1 MIIGTAGHIDHGK
14 TTLVRALTGVDTDR
28 LPEEKRR
35 GITIEL
41 GFAPLDIEGIGTV
54 GIVDVPGHEAFV
66 RTMVAGASGI
76 DVAML
81 VVAADEG
88 VMPQTVEHL
97 SILDLLGTRAGVVV
111 LTKCDLVEEDWLN
124 LVTSDVRDAVLG
136 TPLEDAAIVRTSAS
150 TGAGIDDLR
159 GALKDAMTSIPAR
172 EAAAVFR
179 MPIDRAFSVRGTGTV
194 VTGTVWEGSVSSGGM
209 LVVQP
214 GGKPAR
220 VRGVQ
225 AHGHDV
231 QGAQHGS
238 RAAIALAGC
247 DVDDVPRGAWLC
259 SAPDWPVTTL
269 MRAEVT
275 MLADADHALRP
286 REWVRLHMGTA
297 DIGARVVARGG
308 ALQPGATAPARVILQ
323 EPVLARAGDRFV
335 LRLASPS
342 STIGGG
348 VVVDPLPP
356 RRRAPLWERL
366 DRAEEAL
373 GRVLLESA
381 GEGVEIELLPVRT
394 GLSRPALQVLLR
406 RPELSL
412 TIGARCYHPSAL
424 THACDAIERLVH
436 EEHTRNPLGDGLA
449 VAGITATVRVSPD
462 LAERAVAGLVTVGRI
477 ERRAAVLTAPD
488 WRPVLKSE
496 DADYRDRLLADIRSS
511 GAEPPDV
518 AMLADRHHRDPI
530 PLLRL
535 LEREHLI
542 VAVEP
547 DRFYAAEAVDR
558 LVTRLRDGMTE
569 DREYNP
575 AELRD
580 VLGLSRKY
588 LIPFLEYCDRK
599 RITERRAT
607 GRVRVAPTA

>member
-1 MIIGTAGHIDHGK
+1 MGSA
-14 TTLVRALTGVDTDR
+14 VAQTG
-28 LPEEKRR
+28 
-35 GITIEL
+35 IEL
-41 GFAPLDIEGIGTV
+41 GFAPLDLEGVGTA

-66 RTMVAGASGI
+66 RTMVAGATGI
-76 DVAML
+76 DVALL

-97 SILDLLGTRAGVVV
+97 SILELLGTRAGVVA

-124 LVTSDVRDAVLG
+124 LVTADVRDAVHG
-136 TPLEDAAIVRTSAS
+136 TPLQDAPIVRTSAM

-159 GALKDAMTSIPAR
+159 SALRNVMMSIPAR
-172 EAAAVFR
+172 EAAEVFR
-179 MPIDRAFSVRGTGTV
+179 MPIDRAFTVHGTGTV
-194 VTGTVWEGSVSSGGM
+194 VTGTVWEGSVSVGGT

-214 GGKPAR
+214 GGKSVR
-220 VRGVQ
+220 VRGIQ

-238 RAAIALAGC
+238 RAAIALAGA
-247 DVDDVPRGAWLC
+247 DVNVVHRGAWLC
-259 SAPDWPVTTL
+259 SAADWPVTTL
-269 MRAEVT
+269 VRAEVT
-275 MLADADHALRP
+275 MLSDADHALRP

-297 DIGARVVARGG
+297 DVGARVVTRGG

-335 LRLASPS
+335 FRLASPS

-356 RRRAPLWERL
+356 RRRSPLWARL
-366 DRAEEAL
+366 DRAEDTL
-373 GRVLLESA
+373 GRVLLEAA
-381 GEGVEIELLPVRT
+381 GEGVELSLLPVRT
-394 GLSRPALQVLLR
+394 GLSRPTLQLLLR
-406 RPELSL
+406 RPEVAL

-436 EEHTRNPLGDGLA
+436 EEHAKNPLGDGLA
-449 VAGITATVRVSPD
+449 IAGITANVRVSPD

-477 ERRAAVLTAPD
+477 ERRAAVLAAPD
-488 WRPVLKSE
+488 WRPVLKAE

-511 GAEPPDV
+511 GPEPPDV
-518 AMLADRHHRDPI
+518 ALLADRHHRDPI
-530 PLLRL
+530 PILRL

-547 DRFYAAEAVDR
+547 DRFYASEAVDR

-575 AELRD
+575 AELRE

-599 RITERRAT
+599 RVTERRAT